1 MQPLPIPNPISLDE
15 VMKITDLSVLE
26 DHSILEGLA
35 AFINQMILQNFE
47 RLVQL
52 LYRID
57 VSEYKIKHLLQEHPK
72 ENAGIIIATLI
83 VDRLKKRQETLKS
96 FNQFDDA
103 DCNEERW

>member
-1 MQPLPIPNPISLDE
+1 MQTPQIPTPISLDD

-26 DHSILEGLA
+26 DHTIVEGLA
-35 AFINQMILQNFE
+35 SFINQLILQNFE

-57 VSEYKIKHLLQEHPK
+57 VSEYKIKHLLQEHPN
-72 ENAGIIIATLI
+72 ENAGIIIANLI
-83 VDRLKKRQETLKS
+83 IERLKKRQETLNTFK
-96 FNQFDDA
+96 QFDDA